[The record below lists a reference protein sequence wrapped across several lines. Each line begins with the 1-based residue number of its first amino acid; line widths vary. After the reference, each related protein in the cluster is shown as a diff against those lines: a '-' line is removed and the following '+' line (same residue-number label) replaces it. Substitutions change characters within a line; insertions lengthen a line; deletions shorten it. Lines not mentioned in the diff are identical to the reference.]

1 MNEIASFVLKG
12 KISSDTQIR
21 NVLQVVPPPLNM
33 FNWKTTF
40 MQKGVVI
47 DCYSTSRNLTTAQI
61 NTVRRYVVIAKLRTF
76 VCFKHQF
83 DFPD

>member
-1 MNEIASFVLKG
+1 MIRPALYCTWVKISALSMNEIASFVLKG

-47 DCYSTSRNLTTAQI
+47 DCYLNIS
-61 NTVRRYVVIAKLRTF
+61 
-76 VCFKHQF
+76 QF
-83 DFPD
+83 DYRSNKHST